1 MMMAVV
7 MPPAMP
13 IAGMVVTPMV
23 HIGAM
28 RPTMPVVI
36 VIVIAIS
43 VANRDIADVESNAH
57 SGARRRHDNQ
67 GGGQC
72 CDGGESESLG
82 FHESSFRVGPSIRVY
97 PETGAAL

>member
-1 MMMAVV
+1 MMAVV

-23 HIGAM
+23 HVGAM
-28 RPTMPVVI
+28 RPAMPVVI
-36 VIVIAIS
+36 VIVIAVG

-57 SGARRRHDNQ
+57 SGARRRHDSQ

-82 FHESSFRVGPSIRVY
+82 LHGILVPVCPSIRVH
-97 PETGAAL
+97 PETEAAL